1 MIFKLT
7 KGIIKTVF
15 TLGLFLII
23 LVYFAYNKLT
33 DENSAGQEKKK
44 QDLLYIKRVVDG
56 DTFEMSDGKKV
67 RLLGIDTPEK
77 YESNK
82 LDRDAE
88 LSKQDKATVRKLGKM
103 ASDYVKGFAE
113 GKNARLERDPVND
126 DKDKYGRLLRYVYLE
141 DGTCVN
147 AKIIAEGYAQVYDKF
162 PISKLDEFRKL
173 QREARENRRGLW
185 GDVEGLKQFDK

>member
-15 TLGLFLII
+15 TLGLFLIFI
-23 LVYFAYNKLT
+23 AYFAYNKLT
-33 DENSAGQEKKK
+33 DENTAEPDKKNA
-44 QDLLYIKRVVDG
+44 DLLTVKRVIDG
-56 DTFEMSDGKKV
+56 DTFEMSDGQKV

-82 LDRDAE
+82 LGRDAE
-88 LSKQDKATVRKLGKM
+88 LSKQDKATVRKLGKI
-103 ASDYVKGFAE
+103 ASDYVKGFVE
-113 GKNARLERDPVND
+113 GKNVRLERDPVNE
-126 DKDKYGRLLRYVYLE
+126 DKDKYGRLLRYIYLE

-147 AKIIAEGYAQVYDKF
+147 AKIIADGYAQVYDKF
-162 PISKLDEFRKL
+162 PISKLEEFRKL

>member
-23 LVYFAYNKLT
+23 LAYFAYNKLT
-33 DENSAGQEKKK
+33 DENNVKREKKT
-44 QDLLYIKRVVDG
+44 DLLFVKRVVDG
-56 DTFEMSDGKKV
+56 DTFELSDGQKV

-82 LDRDAE
+82 LDKDAE
-88 LSKQDKATVRKLGKM
+88 LSKQDKATVKKLGKL
-103 ASDYVKGFAE
+103 ASDYVKGFVE
-113 GKNARLERDPVND
+113 GKNVRLERDPVND
-126 DKDKYGRLLRYVYLE
+126 DRDRYGRLLRYVYLE

-147 AKIIAEGYAQVYDKF
+147 AKIITEGYAQVYDKF

>member
-7 KGIIKTVF
+7 KGLIKAVF
-15 TLGLFLII
+15 TLGIFLII
-23 LVYFAYNKLT
+23 LALFTCNKLK
-33 DENSAGQEKKK
+33 DKNNGNRGKKNSDLVFVKK
-44 QDLLYIKRVVDG
+44 VVDG
-56 DTFEMSDGKKV
+56 DTFELSDGQKV

-88 LSKQDKATVRKLGKM
+88 QTKQDKETIMKLGDIAYK
-103 ASDYVKGFAE
+103 YVKEFAE
-113 GKNARLERDPVND
+113 SKKVRLERDPVND

-141 DGTCVN
+141 DGTCIN
-147 AKIIAEGYAQVYDKF
+147 AKIIADGYAQVYDKF

>member
-23 LVYFAYNKLT
+23 LAYFAYNKFT
-33 DENSAGQEKKK
+33 DENSKGQERKT
-44 QDLLYIKRVVDG
+44 DLLSVKRVVDG
-56 DTFEMSDGKKV
+56 DTFEMSDGQKV

-82 LDRDAE
+82 LDRDTE
-88 LSKQDKATVRKLGKM
+88 LGRQDKATVKKLGRL
-103 ASDYVKGFAE
+103 ASDYAKAIVE
-113 GKNARLERDPVND
+113 GKNVRLERDPINE
-126 DKDKYGRLLRYVYLE
+126 DKDRYGRLLRYVYLE

-147 AKIIAEGYAQVYDKF
+147 AKIISEGYAQVYDKF
-162 PISKLDEFRKL
+162 PISKLEEFRKL

-185 GDVEGLKQFDK
+185 GDTEGLKQFDK

>member
-23 LVYFAYNKLT
+23 LAYFAYNKLT
-33 DENSAGQEKKK
+33 DENNVKREKKT
-44 QDLLYIKRVVDG
+44 DLLYVKRVVDG
-56 DTFEMSDGKKV
+56 DTFELSDGQKV

-82 LDRDAE
+82 LDKDAE
-88 LSKQDKATVRKLGKM
+88 LSKQDKATVKKLGKL
-103 ASDYVKGFAE
+103 ASDYVKGFVE
-113 GKNARLERDPVND
+113 GKNVRLERDPVND
-126 DKDKYGRLLRYVYLE
+126 DRDRYGRLLRYVYLE

-147 AKIIAEGYAQVYDKF
+147 AKIITEGYAQVYDKF